1 MLINLSK
8 YLKSSFIKNSLA
20 YSGTHVFGQFIR
32 LARELIVRRI
42 LPPEI
47 MGFWS
52 FVAVVQSF
60 IGTFDLGCITGAGR
74 ELPIMKG
81 RQGKEEEDKIRSTTL
96 WFTLLQNIFIGIF
109 ALLYIWWN
117 RANYVPWELIATC
130 VGIALFVIMG
140 FQSSYMTFFT
150 GAQAFVPL
158 SKLLLIGT
166 IIEGISFPLC
176 AYVWGLSGIMVM
188 AVISSTLRAGLF
200 FFYGNMHNLHVQLKI
215 FKNILKRLLSFG
227 FFIRLVDYPY
237 ALFCMV
243 NILWVTK
250 FMSIEALALFAMARG
265 FFLQVSDIS
274 ARFSTIY
281 AMRFLE
287 QAGRGT
293 SSKLIAIQMKQFL
306 IVQLLVVVP
315 LLTWLAGI
323 VLPLIV
329 RNFIP
334 KYKDANQAILILLM
348 CCFFYVVNSGLT
360 NPWVRDK
367 KVVARGIANVFALI
381 AIVTALSVTWFIL
394 GRQTINDVAYA
405 TLTGNFLYFVYM
417 VIAVGKDLW
426 QPRECAEII
435 LSVTLAAIWVFFIL
449 SKGYTSVVE
458 QAEFSENL
466 KATLFMG
473 GWTFLAILPVPLY
486 GLKRSHILKGWRQ

>member
-1 MLINLSK
+1 
-8 YLKSSFIKNSLA
+8 
-20 YSGTHVFGQFIR
+20 
-32 LARELIVRRI
+32 
-42 LPPEI
+42 
-47 MGFWS
+47 
-52 FVAVVQSF
+52 
-60 IGTFDLGCITGAGR
+60 
-74 ELPIMKG
+74 
-81 RQGKEEEDKIRSTTL
+81 
-96 WFTLLQNIFIGIF
+96 
-109 ALLYIWWN
+109 
-117 RANYVPWELIATC
+117 
-130 VGIALFVIMG
+130 
-140 FQSSYMTFFT
+140 
-150 GAQAFVPL
+150 
-158 SKLLLIGT
+158 
-166 IIEGISFPLC
+166 
-176 AYVWGLSGIMVM
+176 
-188 AVISSTLRAGLF
+188 
-200 FFYGNMHNLHVQLKI
+200 
-215 FKNILKRLLSFG
+215 
-227 FFIRLVDYPY
+227 
-237 ALFCMV
+237 MV

-334 KYKDANQAILILLM
+334 KYKDANQAILILLI
-348 CCFFYVVNSGLT
+348 CSFFYVVNSGLT